1 MKTAVPELKENSQRH
16 TNLKGKGRREL
27 KLAIAE
33 FEGEKS
39 ASYKVRGKGRW
50 EVKTAI
56 PELKR
61 IVSVI
66 QIYKRKGDGK

>member
-1 MKTAVPELKENSQRH
+1 LKTAVPELKENSQRH

-39 ASYKVRGKGRW
+39 ASYKVRGKREMGS
-50 EVKTAI
+50 ENCYS
-56 PELKR
+56 R
-61 IVSVI
+61 IEENS
-66 QIYKRKGDGK
+66 QRHTNL